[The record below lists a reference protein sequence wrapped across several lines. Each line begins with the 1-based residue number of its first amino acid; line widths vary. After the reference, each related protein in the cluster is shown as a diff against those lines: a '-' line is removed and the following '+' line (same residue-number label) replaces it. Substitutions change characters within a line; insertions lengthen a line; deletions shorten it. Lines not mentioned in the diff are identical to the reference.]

1 VSFNHHIKQFSVQ
14 GAEFDDDYH
23 GKTMARCIL
32 ESRSLQELDLSY
44 VNFDDPKSFYEM
56 ANGLLNERCRLLAL
70 KLKGINFGQ
79 LEGKVMQFVL
89 MRNKSLQTLDLSYCS
104 ADSPENLENVFL
116 KFDQFCNIRTLVAQN
131 LNADFNY
138 IIEIFGEALS
148 TNTKLEGLCL
158 KDNKLKQTQ
167 YCNFWELMVDNK
179 SLRSVDIA
187 KTEVTDKVC
196 VKIAQYLQQQELRLT
211 DLNLS
216 RNLIAAEGLIA
227 LAGALHTNR
236 SLRTLNLAQNMI
248 KEGGVQE
255 FADALRLNSTLQ
267 ELCLSFNK
275 INN

>member
-1 VSFNHHIKQFSVQ
+1 
-14 GAEFDDDYH
+14 
-23 GKTMARCIL
+23 
-32 ESRSLQELDLSY
+32 
-44 VNFDDPKSFYEM
+44 
-56 ANGLLNERCRLLAL
+56 
-70 KLKGINFGQ
+70 
-79 LEGKVMQFVL
+79 MQFVL

-167 YCNFWELMVDNK
+167 YSNFWELMIENK

-196 VKIAQYLQQQELRLT
+196 AKIAQYL
-211 DLNLS
+211 
-216 RNLIAAEGLIA
+216 
-227 LAGALHTNR
+227 
-236 SLRTLNLAQNMI
+236 
-248 KEGGVQE
+248 
-255 FADALRLNSTLQ
+255 
-267 ELCLSFNK
+267 
-275 INN
+275 